1 MLASLNAPCVILLAG
16 DSRAISGP
24 ELNLG
29 ICGENMNLVA
39 NSLGIRACWN
49 GFLVSGVPAIADEI
63 PLEPNWQV
71 ITTLVLGWP
80 AFKQDGIVPR
90 EYRPVRWLREGSD
103 VVEIEE

>member
-1 MLASLNAPCVILLAG
+1 MLPSLNAPCVILLAA

-24 ELNLG
+24 ELHIG

-49 GFLVSGVPAIADEI
+49 GFLVSGVPAIEDKI
-63 PLEPNWQV
+63 QLGPNWRV

-80 AFKQDGIVPR
+80 AFNQDGVVAR
-90 EYRPVRWLREGSD
+90 EYRPVMWLREGSD
-103 VVEIEE
+103 AVEIEE